1 MGDLNL
7 AQVSEQYYD
16 VLKELGNIGAGNAMT
31 ALSQMLNCKIDMR
44 VPKVELLE
52 FSQVGEAVAAE
63 GMGQG
68 VEDERVHVQAQQLEA
83 EMPGAVRLRVLQRH
97 ATTGCM

>member
-1 MGDLNL
+1 MGELNL
-7 AQVSEQYYD
+7 EQVSEQYYD

-52 FSQVGEAVAAE
+52 FNQVGEAVGGDE
-63 GMGQG
+63 QIMVGVFLG
-68 VEDERVHVQAQQLEA
+68 VEGDV
-83 EMPGAVRLRVLQRH
+83 
-97 ATTGCM
+97 TGSMLFLVEVESAKHLIDNN